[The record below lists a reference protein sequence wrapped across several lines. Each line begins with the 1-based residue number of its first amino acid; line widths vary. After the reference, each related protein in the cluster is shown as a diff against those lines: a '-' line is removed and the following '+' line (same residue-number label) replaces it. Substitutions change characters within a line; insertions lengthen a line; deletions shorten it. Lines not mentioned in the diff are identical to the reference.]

1 MKIINSEI
9 IVSKTDKLSSEY
21 IETFLI
27 SQNIDFLRWAIV
39 NHDEKNFVLNV
50 SHKIKNNFKY

>member
-50 SHKIKNNFKY
+50 SHKIKNNFK